1 MDGWMDGQI
10 DRQIDRQIERQIGR
24 QNSNTEFEQKGQI
37 KPKAMPQNCSSRMC
51 SLCLAEKVVI
61 AQFEG
66 TELSSN
72 CRRKN
77 NFFIANITYYTINI
91 KRLL

>member
-1 MDGWMDGQI
+1 
-10 DRQIDRQIERQIGR
+10 
-24 QNSNTEFEQKGQI
+24 
-37 KPKAMPQNCSSRMC
+37 MC
-51 SLCLAEKVVI
+51 GLCLAEKVVI

-66 TELSSN
+66 TELSSK